1 MIPMDQD
8 APIAAGRITTEEIRL
23 VSPLAHRADHDRV
36 APPSLAAT
44 LYLPAGRAHRL
55 EPPPGLIVGH
65 GAGSRRGRHERFCR
79 IACEAG
85 FAVLAIDF
93 RGHGE
98 SVGDLDGPA
107 ESDIVAA
114 AEWLRRD
121 SRIDGDR
128 LCYRGSS
135 MGGYYGVMAA
145 AVTDFAAAALIC
157 PAGEQV
163 LLEGLQRAECE
174 EERRDLA
181 DRGLELRLDLPA
193 MRRHLE
199 SHAILEA
206 ARRVHCP
213 VLLLHA
219 RGDAVVPLAHTLLL
233 AEAFAGSVD
242 IWIRPGGDHSSMQ
255 GSDDLH
261 RAMARWLAL
270 QVAT

>member
-1 MIPMDQD
+1 MDHA
-8 APIAAGRITTEEIRL
+8 APAAGGHITTEEIRL
-23 VSPLAHRADHDRV
+23 ALPLARRADHDQV
-36 APPSLAAT
+36 APPSLAGT
-44 LYLPAGRAHRL
+44 LYLPAEHAHRAA
-55 EPPPGLIVGH
+55 PPPGLIVGH
-65 GAGSRRGRHERFCR
+65 GAGSRRGRHQGFCR
-79 IACEAG
+79 IACDAG

-98 SVGDLDGPA
+98 STGDLDGPA
-107 ESDIVAA
+107 ENDIIAA

-121 SRIDGDR
+121 PRIDADR

-135 MGGYYGVMAA
+135 MGGYYGVMAMA
-145 AVTDFAAAALIC
+145 SAEAGIAAAALVC

-181 DRGLELRLDLPA
+181 DRGLELRLDRPA
-193 MRRHLE
+193 MRKHLE

-206 ARRVHCP
+206 ARWVHCP

-219 RGDAVVPLAHTLLL
+219 RCDEVVPLARTLSL
-233 AEAFAGSVD
+233 AEALSGPVD
-242 IWIRPGGDHSSMQ
+242 MWIRPGGDHSSMQ

-261 RAMARWLAL
+261 RAVARWLAL